1 MSKRKN
7 HSPGFTA
14 KAALETLKG
23 EPTVPELA
31 SRFDV
36 HPTMIHSW
44 KQCSLQRIS
53 PAKMKTNPRT
63 MNDVPNSRVLLGGSP
78 RTAKLRKATSIKLS
92 ATKG

>member
-7 HSPGFTA
+7 HSPEFTA

-31 SRFDV
+31 IRFDV

-44 KQCSLQRIS
+44 KQ
-53 PAKMKTNPRT
+53 
-63 MNDVPNSRVLLGGSP
+63 
-78 RTAKLRKATSIKLS
+78 
-92 ATKG
+92 